1 LVSYLQHNGSDDIDV
16 NVVISNSERYMAWMF
31 ILHYRLNAVLF
42 TSNAGYQCI
51 CMLRTRNIT
60 AVN

>member
-42 TSNAGYQCI
+42 TLNAI
-51 CMLRTRNIT
+51 TLMLIINVS
-60 AVN
+60 AC

>member
-42 TSNAGYQCI
+42 TLNVI
-51 CMLRTRNIT
+51 TLMLVIDVS
-60 AVN
+60 AC